1 MTQKR
6 ILVVEDESLIVM
18 MLEDI
23 LSELGYV
30 VAATAQSVDE
40 AMAELDA
47 NSFDA
52 VILDVNLGAEQSWPI
67 AAFLKQRAIAFV
79 LSTGASTNDTPAEF
93 ADVPNIRKPYAFDDL
108 ERTLGALF
116 VTKATARLPL

>member
-23 LSELGYV
+23 LGELGYV
-30 VAATAQSVDE
+30 VASTAQSVGE
-40 AMAELDA
+40 AMATLEA

-52 VILDVNLGAEQSWPI
+52 VILDVNLGDQRSWPV
-67 AAFLKQRAIAFV
+67 AAFLKERGTPFV
-79 LSTGASTNDTPAEF
+79 LSTGANTNDTPTEF
-93 ADVPNIRKPYAFDDL
+93 ADVPNIRKPYAYDDL
-108 ERTLGALF
+108 ERTLGALL
-116 VTKATARLPL
+116 VAKAD